1 MVCIK
6 TSSTIHDQE
15 KEVPKLKYFVDVLK
29 SDGCRTAKGGAL
41 LKEHTLTA
49 INRLYSAV
57 YNCENE
63 TALHTALKQVKAV
76 ISVVEAICSNP
87 LQHIM
92 PKKGDIA
99 PNAKSER
106 QLRFFKTSH
115 RKKPNISLPKP
126 SYDEVQHSQHR
137 LETIEA
143 KFCAVCFS
151 EEDEHGDSRPV
162 AMGGST
168 GSADPPSFRVRSG

>member
-1 MVCIK
+1 M
-6 TSSTIHDQE
+6 
-15 KEVPKLKYFVDVLK
+15 
-29 SDGCRTAKGGAL
+29 
-41 LKEHTLTA
+41 
-49 INRLYSAV
+49 
-57 YNCENE
+57 
-63 TALHTALKQVKAV
+63 KAA

-92 PKKGDIA
+92 PKKRDIA

-115 RKKPNISLPKP
+115 RKKPKINFGVR
-126 SYDEVQHSQHR
+126 VQHSQHR

-151 EEDEHGDSRPV
+151 EEDEHGDSEQVQWIQCDKCTIWIRL
-162 AMGGST
+162 
-168 GSADPPSFRVRSG
+168 SFVDMDIDVNETYVCTCCRVLSCL